1 MTAMTQIKNY
11 LATLPEGQA
20 FSASSLRSFTT
31 TENIRQILNRLTKAG
46 ELKRVARGL
55 YVKPK
60 QLATIGEILPPA
72 AELAET
78 LAKSTGENI
87 MLHGAEAARQLQL
100 TTQVPMKLIF
110 YTTGNTRTLK
120 LANRTIQLKHINPSR
135 LIAPGTTAGLV
146 ITALNY
152 LGRENVTLEILKM
165 IQQRIGTEEF
175 TAVLKLIERMPAWMA
190 DVFYRYQQKENNQ
203 SFFRRL

>member
-1 MTAMTQIKNY
+1 MTAMAQIKNY
-11 LATLPEGQA
+11 LAALPEGQA
-20 FSASSLRSFTT
+20 FSASTLRSFAT

-55 YVKPK
+55 FVKPK

-72 AELAET
+72 TELAET

-87 MLHGAEAARQLQL
+87 MVHGAEAARQLQL

-146 ITALNY
+146 IAALNY
-152 LGRENVTLEILKM
+152 LGRENVSLEILKM

-175 TAVLKLIERMPAWMA
+175 TAVLRLIECMPAWMA
-190 DVFYRYQQKENNQ
+190 DVFYRYQQKEN
-203 SFFRRL
+203 R